1 MRAPTR
7 FGVFARSARQLF
19 VVRHRDDAGSIAL
32 ELAIL
37 APALIGLISLTIGF
51 GRYNSVTGNI
61 ESITQD
67 AARAATQ
74 TRSYDDAMA
83 AATQIVDDGRSRVPS
98 SCQSTLKLDS
108 ITPAQFARGAM
119 VTVTVSCTVKF
130 DDLAIPGAPGSTTIA
145 RSFTSPLDLYNG
157 VVG

>member
-1 MRAPTR
+1 MSTTTDCSVGLRLARR
-7 FGVFARSARQLF
+7 FF
-19 VVRHRDDAGSIAL
+19 VVRHHDDAGSIAL

-61 ESITQD
+61 ESMTQD

-74 TRSYDDAMA
+74 TRSHDDAVVA
-83 AATQIVDDGRSRVPS
+83 VQQIIDDGRSRLPS

-108 ITPAQFARGAM
+108 LTPAVFSRGAM
-119 VTVTVSCTVKF
+119 VTVTVSCTVRF
-130 DDLAIPGAPGSTTIA
+130 DDLAIPGAPGSTTIT
-145 RSFTSPLDLYNG
+145 RGFTSPLDPYNG